1 MLEKLSSYQNP
12 DGTLQDR
19 LVPRTDLRLN
29 MFDPEWFRN
38 KTVLD
43 LGCNNGYFTR
53 LAMKSG
59 AKRVVGVDISGCIE
73 GAKMLAEQEGLQ
85 CEFWQLNMEDELFQ
99 KFCPK
104 FDVVL
109 LLSSLA
115 KMRDKDRFLKW
126 LDTIVQGRLIFES
139 NHGEVHKKDID
150 LVRKHIYFKYVDYL
164 GTSEIPEKPHYLWD
178 CQKID
183 HTKRYGII
191 ASAPMEFIPI
201 DKIVG
206 WGERDIL
213 HQKTK
218 YDIQSEEFAR
228 LKEDI
233 RVNGLKE
240 YLVVNYKDG
249 IYEGFQG
256 GHRYL
261 ACKQLGYRYVPCK
274 VVRVFFKHLGQTS
287 NSEET

>member
-1 MLEKLSSYQNP
+1 MNSRLSSYQNP
-12 DGTLQDR
+12 EGTLQDR
-19 LVPRTDLRLN
+19 LVPRTDMRLP
-29 MFDPEWFRN
+29 MFNPEWFRG

-53 LAMKSG
+53 LAIKSG
-59 AKRVVGVDISGCIE
+59 AKRAVGVDIGACIE
-73 GAKMLAEQEGLQ
+73 GARLLAEQEGVA

-109 LLSSLA
+109 LLSALA
-115 KMRDKDRFLKW
+115 KMKDKDRFLKW
-126 LDTIVQGRLIFES
+126 LDTVVQGRLIFES
-139 NHGEVHKKDID
+139 NHGEVHKQDID

-164 GTSEIPEKPHYLWD
+164 GASEIPEKPHYLWD

-191 ASAPMEFIPI
+191 ASAPLEFIPI

-213 HQKTK
+213 HQKTR
-218 YDIQSEEFAR
+218 YDIESEEFAR

-233 RVNGLKE
+233 KEHGLKE
-240 YLVVNYKDG
+240 FLVVNERNG
-249 IYEGFQG
+249 VYEGFQG

-261 ACKQLGYRYVPCK
+261 ACKQLGYKYIPCK
-274 VVRVFFKHLGQTS
+274 VLHDKFFKHLGQTQ
-287 NSEET
+287 